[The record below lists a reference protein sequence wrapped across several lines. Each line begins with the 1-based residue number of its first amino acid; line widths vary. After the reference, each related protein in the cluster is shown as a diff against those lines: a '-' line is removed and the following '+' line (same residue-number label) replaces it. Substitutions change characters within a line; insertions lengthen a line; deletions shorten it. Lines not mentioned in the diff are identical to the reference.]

1 MRFRLSLRCGE
12 KVVALGWRAL
22 FMFGNLLGSFE
33 VNPKF
38 RLLVDPLPQGDV
50 NWNLQKNFCFLN
62 QSDRTA
68 RLSAPVVDA
77 AGLNSCYIP

>member
-38 RLLVDPLPQGDV
+38 RLLVDPLPRGDV
-50 NWNLQKNFCFLN
+50 NWNLQEFSACKIPQTGRLGSFL
-62 QSDRTA
+62 QWWTF
-68 RLSAPVVDA
+68 
-77 AGLNSCYIP
+77 AGWNSCYIP